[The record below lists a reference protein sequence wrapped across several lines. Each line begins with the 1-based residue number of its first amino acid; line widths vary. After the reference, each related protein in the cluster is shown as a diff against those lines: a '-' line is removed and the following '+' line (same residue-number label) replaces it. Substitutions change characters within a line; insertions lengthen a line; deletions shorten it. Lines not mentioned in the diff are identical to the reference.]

1 MRTRRSTSPRRV
13 ALAALAVATSLAMTA
28 CANRD
33 GGGETSTADY
43 PEKDLVLVVHA
54 AAGGGS
60 DLTARTLA
68 KEMESDLGKSI
79 VVENRTGG
87 GGRVGLSYLRDRPAD
102 GYSIGFIPVEV
113 AMLGHQG
120 ADIKPDQYTILGQV
134 MNAPATL
141 SVPANSPY
149 RTFADFIAAAKAS
162 PGTITVSN
170 SGAGAIWEAA
180 TLALADAAGVTFK
193 PVPYDGG
200 APAVAAAVSGEVQAV
215 MAGVS
220 ESGAAAKDGRLRVL
234 AVMAPERVSAMPDVP
249 TAKELGIDLVI
260 GGWGLMGAPANLP
273 DEIKQR
279 LADAVHK
286 AATSKN
292 FIDVMTKAGNT
303 PMATSPE
310 EATAFAQA
318 EFERFGKIYQK

>member
-1 MRTRRSTSPRRV
+1 MSSRLV
-13 ALAALAVATSLAMTA
+13 KIAALAVAGSLALTG
-28 CANRD
+28 CANR
-33 GGGETSTADY
+33 GGEETSSANY
-43 PEKDLVLVVHA
+43 PDKDLTLVVHA
-54 AAGGGS
+54 GAGGGS

-68 KEMESDLGKSI
+68 KEMEADLGKSI

-87 GGRVGLSYLRDRPAD
+87 GGRVGLTYLKDRPAD

-120 ADIKPDQYTILGQV
+120 ADIKPEQYTILGQV

-141 SVPANSPY
+141 SVPADSPY
-149 RTFADFIAAAKAS
+149 KTFNEFIAAAKAA

-180 TLALADAAGVTFK
+180 TLALGEAAGVTFK

-200 APAVAAAVSGEVQAV
+200 APAVAAGVSGEVNAV

-220 ESGAAAKDGRLRVL
+220 ESGAAAKDGRLRIL
-234 AVMAPERVSAMPDVP
+234 AVMAPERVAALPDVP
-249 TAKELGIDLVI
+249 TAKELGTDLVV

-273 DEIKQR
+273 ADVKQR
-279 LADAVHK
+279 LADAVRK
-286 AATSKN
+286 AASSQSFK
-292 FIDVMTKAGNT
+292 DVMTKAGNT
-303 PMATSPE
+303 PMATSPD
-310 EATAFAQA
+310 EATTFAKS
-318 EFERFGKIYQK
+318 EFDRFGEIY

>member
-1 MRTRRSTSPRRV
+1 MRSRMLR
-13 ALAALAVATSLAMTA
+13 LAALAVAGTLVVTG
-28 CANRD
+28 CANR
-33 GGGETSTADY
+33 GGSETASGENF
-43 PEKDLVLVVHA
+43 PEKDLTLVVHA

-68 KEMESDLGKSI
+68 KELEADLGRSI

-87 GGRVGLSYLRDRPAD
+87 GGRVGLTYLKGRPAD

-120 ADIKPDQYTILGQV
+120 ADIAPEQFTVLGQV

-141 SVPANSPY
+141 SVPTNSPY
-149 RTFADFIAAAKAS
+149 QSLDDLLAAAKRE

-180 TLALADAAGVTFK
+180 TLALGEAAGATFK

-200 APAVAAAVSGEVQAV
+200 APAVAAGVSGEVQAV

-220 ESGAAAKDGRLRVL
+220 ESAAAAGNNQLRIL
-234 AVMAPERVSAMPDVP
+234 AVLAPERVSSLPEVP
-249 TAKELGIDLVI
+249 TAKEQGVDVVI
-260 GGWGLMGAPANLP
+260 GGWGLMGAPAGLP
-273 DEIKQR
+273 DEVRQR
-279 LADAVHK
+279 LADAVRK
-286 AATSKN
+286 AASSEAFK
-292 FIDVMTKAGNT
+292 DVMTKAGNT
-303 PMATSPE
+303 PLATSPD
-310 EATAFAQA
+310 EASQFAQT
-318 EFERFGKIYQK
+318 EYDRFGQIYG

>member
-1 MRTRRSTSPRRV
+1 MSSRLV
-13 ALAALAVATSLAMTA
+13 KIAALAVTGSLALAA
-28 CANRD
+28 CANR
-33 GGGETSTADY
+33 GGEETSSANY
-43 PEKDLVLVVHA
+43 PKKDLTLVVHA
-54 AAGGGS
+54 GAGGGS

-87 GGRVGLSYLRDRPAD
+87 GGRVGLTYLKDRPAD

-149 RTFADFIAAAKAS
+149 KTFEEFIAAAKAA

-180 TLALADAAGVTFK
+180 TLALGDATGVTFK

-200 APAVAAAVSGEVQAV
+200 APAVAAGVSGEVKAV

-220 ESGAAAKDGRLRVL
+220 ESGAAAKDGRLRIL
-234 AVMAPERVSAMPDVP
+234 AVMAPERVTSLPDVP
-249 TAKELGIDLVI
+249 TAKELGADVVI

-273 DEIKQR
+273 AEVKQR

-286 AATSKN
+286 AASSSTFK
-292 FIDVMTKAGNT
+292 DVMSKAGNS
-303 PMATSPE
+303 PMATSPD

-318 EFERFGKIYQK
+318 EFDRFGEIYKK

>member
-1 MRTRRSTSPRRV
+1 MKSRMFRI
-13 ALAALAVATSLAMTA
+13 AALAVAGTLAFSA
-28 CANRD
+28 CANR
-33 GGGETSTADY
+33 GGTEEASSENY
-43 PEKDLVLVVHA
+43 PDKNLTMVVHA
-54 AAGGGS
+54 GAGGGS

-68 KEMESDLGKSI
+68 KELEADLGQSI

-87 GGRVGLSYLRDRPAD
+87 GGRVGLTYLKERPAD

-113 AMLGHQG
+113 SMLGHQG

-149 RTFADFIAAAKAS
+149 QTLQQFLDAAKAK

-180 TLALADAAGVTFK
+180 TLALGEAAGVTFK

-200 APAVAAAVSGEVQAV
+200 APAVAAGVSGEVQAV

-220 ESGAAAKDGRLRVL
+220 ESATAAKDGRMRVL
-234 AVMAPERVSAMPDVP
+234 AVLAPERVASLPDAP
-249 TAKELGIDLVI
+249 TAKELGHDIVI
-260 GGWGLMGAPANLP
+260 GGWGLIGAPAGLP
-273 DEIKQR
+273 AEVKEK
-279 LADAVHK
+279 LAAAVQK
-286 AATSKN
+286 AASTTTFK
-292 FIDVMTKAGNT
+292 DVMTKAGNT
-303 PMATSPE
+303 PMATSPD
-310 EATAFAQA
+310 EATTFAQS
-318 EFERFGKIYQK
+318 EYDRFGEIY

>member
-1 MRTRRSTSPRRV
+1 MRSRMLR
-13 ALAALAVATSLAMTA
+13 LAALAVAGTLVVTG
-28 CANRD
+28 CANR
-33 GGGETSTADY
+33 GGSETASGENF
-43 PEKDLVLVVHA
+43 PEKDLTLVVHA

-68 KEMESDLGKSI
+68 KELEADLGRSI

-87 GGRVGLSYLRDRPAD
+87 GGRVGLTYLKGRPAD

-120 ADIKPDQYTILGQV
+120 ADITPEQFTVLGQV

-141 SVPANSPY
+141 SVPTNSPY
-149 RTFADFIAAAKAS
+149 QSLDDLLAAAKRE

-180 TLALADAAGVTFK
+180 TLALGEAAGATFK

-200 APAVAAAVSGEVQAV
+200 APAVAAGVSGEVQAV

-220 ESGAAAKDGRLRVL
+220 ESAAAAGNNQLRIL
-234 AVMAPERVSAMPDVP
+234 AVLAPERVSSLPEVP
-249 TAKELGIDLVI
+249 TATEQGVDVVI
-260 GGWGLMGAPANLP
+260 GGWGLMGAPAGLP
-273 DEIKQR
+273 DEVRQR
-279 LADAVHK
+279 LADAVRK
-286 AATSKN
+286 AASSEAFK
-292 FIDVMTKAGNT
+292 DVMTKAGNT
-303 PMATSPE
+303 PLATSPD
-310 EATAFAQA
+310 EASQFAKT
-318 EFERFGKIYQK
+318 EYDRFGQIYG

>member
-1 MRTRRSTSPRRV
+1 MFRIAT
-13 ALAALAVATSLAMTA
+13 LAVAGTLALSA
-28 CANRD
+28 CANR
-33 GGGETSTADY
+33 GGTEEASSANY
-43 PEKDLVLVVHA
+43 PDKNLTMVVHA
-54 AAGGGS
+54 GAGGGS

-68 KEMESDLGKSI
+68 KELEADFGQSI

-87 GGRVGLSYLRDRPAD
+87 GGRVGLTYLKERPAD

-149 RTFADFIAAAKAS
+149 QTLQQFLDAAKAK

-180 TLALADAAGVTFK
+180 TLALGEAAGVTFK

-200 APAVAAAVSGEVQAV
+200 APAVAAGVSGEVQAV

-220 ESGAAAKDGRLRVL
+220 ESATAAKDGRMRVL
-234 AVMAPERVSAMPDVP
+234 AVLAAERVASLPDAP
-249 TAKELGIDLVI
+249 TAKELGHDIVI
-260 GGWGLMGAPANLP
+260 GGWGLIGAPAGLP
-273 DEIKQR
+273 AEVKEK
-279 LADAVHK
+279 LAAAVQK
-286 AATSKN
+286 AASTTTFK
-292 FIDVMTKAGNT
+292 DVMTKAGNT
-303 PMATSPE
+303 PMATSPD
-310 EATAFAQA
+310 EATTFAQS
-318 EFERFGKIYQK
+318 EYDRFGEIY

>member
-1 MRTRRSTSPRRV
+1 MRLNKTRSV
-13 ALAALAVATSLAMTA
+13 VLAVMGTLALTA
-28 CANRD
+28 CADR
-33 GGGETSTADY
+33 GGSESASSADF
-43 PEKDLVLVVHA
+43 PAKDLTLVVHA

-87 GGRVGLSYLRDRPAD
+87 GGRVGLTYLKQRPAD
-102 GYSIGFIPVEV
+102 GYTIGFIPVEV

-120 ADIKPDQYTILGQV
+120 ADIKPDQYTILAQV

-149 RTFADFIAAAKAS
+149 KSFQDLIAAAKAA

-180 TLALADAAGVTFK
+180 TLALGEATGVSFK

-200 APAVAAAVSGEVQAV
+200 AQAVTAGISGEVKAV

-220 ESGAAAKDGRLRVL
+220 ETSAAAKDNRLRIL
-234 AVMAPERVSAMPDVP
+234 AVMAAERVSSLPDVP
-249 TAKELGIDLVI
+249 TAKELGSDLVI
-260 GGWGLMGAPANLP
+260 GGWGLIGAPAGLP
-273 DEIKQR
+273 DDVRKQ
-279 LADAVHK
+279 LADAVNK
-286 AATSKN
+286 AASTQTFK
-292 FIDVMTKAGNT
+292 DVMTKAGNT
-303 PMATSPE
+303 PMATPPE
-310 EATAFAQA
+310 EATTFAAA
-318 EFERFGKIYQK
+318 EYERFGKIYK

>member
-1 MRTRRSTSPRRV
+1 MRSRRV
-13 ALAALAVATSLAMTA
+13 AIATLAVATSLAVTA
-28 CANRD
+28 CANRG
-33 GGGETSTADY
+33 GGGEASTANY
-43 PEKDLVLVVHA
+43 PSKDLTLVVHA
-54 AAGGGS
+54 GAGGGS

-87 GGRVGLSYLRDRPAD
+87 GGRVGLTYLKDRPAD

-141 SVPANSPY
+141 SVPAESPY
-149 RTFADFIAAAKAS
+149 KTLAEFIAAAKAA

-180 TLALADAAGVTFK
+180 TLALGESAGVTFK

-200 APAVAAAVSGEVQAV
+200 APAVAAGVSGEVKAV

-234 AVMAPERVSAMPDVP
+234 AVMAPERVSSLPDVP

-273 DEIKQR
+273 SEVKQR

-286 AATSKN
+286 AASSAT
-292 FIDVMTKAGNT
+292 FTDVMSKAGNT

-310 EATAFAQA
+310 DAAAFAES
-318 EFERFGKIYQK
+318 EFQRFGEIYQK

>member
-1 MRTRRSTSPRRV
+1 
-13 ALAALAVATSLAMTA
+13 MTA
-28 CANRD
+28 CANR
-33 GGGETSTADY
+33 GGEETSSANY
-43 PEKDLVLVVHA
+43 PEKDLTLVVHA
-54 AAGGGS
+54 GAGGGS

-87 GGRVGLSYLRDRPAD
+87 GGRVGLTYLKDRPAD

-113 AMLGHQG
+113 SMLGHQG

-149 RTFADFIAAAKAS
+149 KTFDEFIAAAKAA

-180 TLALADAAGVTFK
+180 TLALGDAAGVTFK

-200 APAVAAAVSGEVQAV
+200 APAVAAGVSGEVNAV

-220 ESGAAAKDGRLRVL
+220 ESGAAAKDGRLRIL
-234 AVMAPERVSAMPDVP
+234 AVMAPERVTALPDVP
-249 TAKELGIDLVI
+249 TAKELGVDLVV

-273 DEIKQR
+273 SEVKQR
-279 LADAVHK
+279 LADAVKK
-286 AATSKN
+286 AASSQTFK
-292 FIDVMTKAGNT
+292 DVMTKAGNT
-303 PMATSPE
+303 PMATSPD
-310 EATAFAQA
+310 EAAAFAQS
-318 EFERFGKIYQK
+318 EFDRFGEIYK

>member
-1 MRTRRSTSPRRV
+1 MLR
-13 ALAALAVATSLAMTA
+13 LAALAVAGTLVVTG
-28 CANRD
+28 CANR
-33 GGGETSTADY
+33 GGSETASGANY
-43 PEKDLVLVVHA
+43 PEKDLTLIVHA

-68 KEMESDLGKSI
+68 KELESDLGRSI

-87 GGRVGLSYLRDRPAD
+87 GGRVGLTYLKDRPAD

-141 SVPANSPY
+141 SVPTNSPY
-149 RTFADFIAAAKAS
+149 QTLDDLLAAARKD

-180 TLALADAAGVTFK
+180 TLALGEAAGVTFK

-200 APAVAAAVSGEVQAV
+200 APAVAAGVSGEVQAV

-220 ESGAAAKDGRLRVL
+220 ESAAAAGNNQLRIL
-234 AVMAPERVSAMPDVP
+234 AVLAPERVSSLPDVP
-249 TAKELGIDLVI
+249 TGKEQGVDVVI
-260 GGWGLMGAPANLP
+260 GGWGLMGAPAGLP
-273 DEIKQR
+273 DEVKQR
-279 LADAVHK
+279 LAEAVNK
-286 AATSKN
+286 AASSQAFK
-292 FIDVMTKAGNT
+292 DVMTKAGNT
-303 PMATSPE
+303 PLATSPD
-310 EATAFAQA
+310 EATQFTQS
-318 EFERFGKIYQK
+318 EYDRFGQIYG

>member
-1 MRTRRSTSPRRV
+1 MSS
-13 ALAALAVATSLAMTA
+13 
-28 CANRD
+28 CANRG
-33 GGGETSTADY
+33 GGGEASSANY
-43 PEKDLVLVVHA
+43 PEKNVTLVVHA
-54 AAGGGS
+54 GAGGGS

-68 KEMESDLGKSI
+68 KELESDLGKSI
-79 VVENRTGG
+79 VVENRAGG
-87 GGRVGLSYLRDRPAD
+87 GGRVGLTYLKDRPAD

-141 SVPANSPY
+141 SVPAESPY
-149 RTFADFIAAAKAS
+149 KTFAEFLAAARAA
-162 PGTITVSN
+162 PETITVSN

-180 TLALADAAGVTFK
+180 TLALGEAAGVTFK

-200 APAVAAAVSGEVQAV
+200 APAVAAGVSGEVEAV

-234 AVMAPERVSAMPDVP
+234 AVMAPERVPSLPEVP
-249 TAKELGIDLVI
+249 TAKELGVDLVM

-273 DEIKQR
+273 SEVKQR

-286 AATSKN
+286 AASSVT
-292 FIDVMTKAGNT
+292 FTDVMTKAGNT
-303 PMATSPE
+303 AMATSPD
-310 EATAFAQA
+310 EATAFAQS
-318 EFERFGKIYQK
+318 EFQRFGKIYQK

>member
-1 MRTRRSTSPRRV
+1 MRSRMLR
-13 ALAALAVATSLAMTA
+13 LAALAVAGTLVVTG
-28 CANRD
+28 CANR
-33 GGGETSTADY
+33 GGSETASGENF
-43 PEKDLVLVVHA
+43 PEKDLTLVVHA

-68 KEMESDLGKSI
+68 KELEADLGRSI

-87 GGRVGLSYLRDRPAD
+87 GGRVGLTYLKGRPAD

-120 ADIKPDQYTILGQV
+120 ADIAPEQFTVLGQV

-141 SVPANSPY
+141 SVPTNSPY
-149 RTFADFIAAAKAS
+149 QSLDDLLAAAKRE

-180 TLALADAAGVTFK
+180 TLALGEAAGATFK

-200 APAVAAAVSGEVQAV
+200 APAVAAGVSGEVQAV

-220 ESGAAAKDGRLRVL
+220 ESAAAAGNNQLRIL
-234 AVMAPERVSAMPDVP
+234 AVLAPERVSSLPDVS
-249 TAKELGIDLVI
+249 TAKEQGVDVVI
-260 GGWGLMGAPANLP
+260 GGWGLMGAPAGLP
-273 DEIKQR
+273 DEVRQR
-279 LADAVHK
+279 LADAVRK
-286 AATSKN
+286 AASSEAFK
-292 FIDVMTKAGNT
+292 DVMTKAGNT
-303 PMATSPE
+303 PLATSPD
-310 EATAFAQA
+310 EASQFAQT
-318 EFERFGKIYQK
+318 EYDRFGQIYG